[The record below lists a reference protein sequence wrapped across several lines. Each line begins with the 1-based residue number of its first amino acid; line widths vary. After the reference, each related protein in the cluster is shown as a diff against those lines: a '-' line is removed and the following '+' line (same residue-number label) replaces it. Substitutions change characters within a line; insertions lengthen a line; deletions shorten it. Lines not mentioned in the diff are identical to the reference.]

1 MFFSVLRDT
10 VGKDFTL
17 KEVSE
22 EKLYMHA
29 NLNVFIGFVWLEKG
43 DFRVFKNALLREVKF
58 QWTDEDGKIH
68 VFDGFARHCQLLD
81 HKLPAITRVPV
92 CHHNAF
98 LIEVRIELDLCVY
111 LLIKSMHV
119 LAISVDQ

>member
-1 MFFSVLRDT
+1 MVATDLDTLPYMEFTVLAAGGLLHYVVASFPVYDA
-10 VGKDFTL
+10 
-17 KEVSE
+17 
-22 EKLYMHA
+22 M
-29 NLNVFIGFVWLEKG
+29 
-43 DFRVFKNALLREVKF
+43 LREVKF
-58 QWTDEDGKIH
+58 QWTDEYGKIH

-92 CHHNAF
+92 CHHNTF